1 MAPAAAAPASNPI
14 IGFLPLIFI
23 VAIFYFLVFM
33 PMQRQKKQQAS
44 MLAGL
49 QAGNEV
55 VTTGGIVGTV
65 VSVAPDT
72 LIVRVK
78 PDNIKLQIAR
88 SAVASLVNPEKAAGR
103 EEVNQTMSSNT
114 KIRLLIIVAVT
125 LVCIYGIIGLPTSKA
140 ELVDNWKKNIR
151 LGTDLRGGSNLV
163 MQIQMQDA
171 FKVRSRYRHPAPSRR
186 AGQGIHSVRGHEP
199 QRSRPSSTPTTFRST
214 SPASPGPR
222 PATSA

>member
-1 MAPAAAAPASNPI
+1 MQDLAFWLQQQPAATNPI

-65 VSVAPDT
+65 VSVGPDT

-88 SAVASLVNPEKAAGR
+88 SAVASMVNAEKAL
-103 EEVNQTMSSNT
+103 EQ
-114 KIRLLIIVAVT
+114 
-125 LVCIYGIIGLPTSKA
+125 
-140 ELVDNWKKNIR
+140 KK
-151 LGTDLRGGSNLV
+151 
-163 MQIQMQDA
+163 
-171 FKVRSRYRHPAPSRR
+171 
-186 AGQGIHSVRGHEP
+186 
-199 QRSRPSSTPTTFRST
+199 
-214 SPASPGPR
+214 
-222 PATSA
+222 